1 MTNNKQT
8 TNTICSLAFDNPNH
22 HNNHHHHSH
31 GGNIPRPPRI
41 KEHPNSLVVKKHEPV
56 TLSCKADG
64 DPEPVIDW
72 YRDNELVKKSPNHI
86 YLNNGDLFILKVM
99 NYRKEK
105 DTGVYYC
112 LARNINGKAR
122 SHNATIEIATI
133 RDDFRILPKNVFAN
147 VGEMAIMECSP
158 PRGYPEPTIRWRKDD
173 QLLSINNNNNNGGR
187 YRLSGTNLQ
196 INNVQPEDNGS
207 YQCLAQNMA
216 GQRESLPAQL
226 NVRGLF
232 FLQVFASICNFFLLR
247 YLFKLFLVKPHF
259 IIKPEDITALA
270 NEIAEIHCKVGG
282 DPIPNVSWR
291 REGGQISSQR
301 ASINENNSL
310 RIVNVTEEDEGL
322 YICQAENL
330 VDRISHSATLIVHS
344 KPTFLIEPNDVRVT
358 INSMARFD
366 CIASG
371 NPRPSVFWNKEGN
384 QFLMFPDNKYER
396 FMVTPE
402 GSLIISP
409 VKKEDKGYYVCSALS
424 VVSSARTKAYLNIS
438 SSIDL
443 PPPIIVLGPAD
454 QTLPEHTTA
463 MLPCDVIGQPVPTL
477 KWFFNN
483 SPLPVNNVARFSQLD
498 SGTLQIDDL
507 QLSDSG
513 EYKCLAY
520 SENGEASWSAK
531 LLVASPHSTN
541 TMFHRMPDPATFP
554 DAPSRPNILNVTE
567 NSITIQWIRS
577 GRDGS
582 SPFKGI
588 IIEYFSPDHHNEWI
602 KAAKGIQSD
611 HFTITGL
618 KSGSRYYFIVR
629 SENNHGIGPPSPISY
644 EARTLGSIQIST
656 TTVDMVNNNN
666 HHNMLTTKM
675 LDMNDIRKKL
685 ENTIIELKDVRTISS
700 SAVKLFWNI
709 HSNGNHDYIEGFYIR
724 YRKIDPNQEY
734 NHNNNN
740 YNHHHNHN
748 HHRENY
754 SENKYQMHT
763 VYNGGASSYIINNLP
778 KYTTFEFFLVPFFK
792 SIDGRPSN
800 SRIVR
805 TLEGV
810 PSASPTLIQARPIS
824 SDSALITWQPPPL
837 QEMNGLLLGYIIFV
851 HGTYTGYNINLTVNS
866 NTTSYLL
873 RNLTSETEYVIQI
886 TAFTSVGVGVP
897 SAPLTFIM
905 DPLMM
910 SNDIIYNEHNQTG
923 IFDSS
928 NVWICVLIISLIIL
942 SLIVLLLGFLLFK
955 KRSAIMK
962 KNNENSMLNRELKS
976 TQNDH
981 LFCSRPFD
989 FPKGWQQNDIKQ
1001 QQLQQQHSSGTMIK
1015 LSPTLIPTDNNGY
1028 STVTTDDQAA
1038 DYADYDYVSQQGENN
1053 YESTTYEPYPSITT
1067 TTTNNNNNNNNND
1080 DDGPIAYASSSIVI
1094 NNNNVNNNNTNNNP
1108 YRLNNQTIN
1117 NGNQQPMQ
1125 WRTQLLNTK
1134 NDNHMKPLNFAATL
1148 DRNTLMLQNNNNNQ
1162 NVIENR
1168 YGKKNLFINE
1178 IGILGGGVGGG
1189 SGKNINITEPL
1200 IGSHHGHHLHQQYHP
1215 IDNNDNVNH
1224 YHYADSAAYCSSI
1237 GGNIIGQQQ
1246 QPSPSLTNNVTQI
1259 PSSKLMANQVK
1270 YGSLSRINKQQQQQ
1284 QYHYEIKNGSNNNFQ
1299 QNDNNQKSKPPPTS
1313 SSFILTSSN
1322 DSITRIQSPK
1332 TTTTIQQKNQFESY
1346 QSNKNRQ
1353 HLIQNPLIM
1362 MNNTQPQQQSYEGRM
1377 MAKQSSFKNDHHSHN
1392 GNIYLSRNR
1401 ANNDI
1406 KNIIDICDSESTY
1419 QELS

>member
-1 MTNNKQT
+1 
-8 TNTICSLAFDNPNH
+8 
-22 HNNHHHHSH
+22 NHHHQHNVHNNNGQTVGSL
-31 GGNIPRPPRI
+31 PRPPRI
-41 KEHPNSLVVKKHEPV
+41 KEHPNSAVVKKHEPV

-72 YRDNELVKKSPNHI
+72 YRDNELVKKSSNHI

-99 NYRKEK
+99 NHRKER
-105 DTGVYYC
+105 DTGIYYC
-112 LARNINGKAR
+112 LARNIHGKAR
-122 SHNATIEIATI
+122 SHNASIEIATI
-133 RDDFRILPKNVFAN
+133 RDDFRTLPKNVFAT
-147 VGEMAIMECSP
+147 VGEMAMMECSP
-158 PRGYPEPTIRWRKDD
+158 PRGYPEPTVKWRKDD
-173 QLLSINNNNNNGGR
+173 HLLPMNGR

-196 INNVQPEDNGS
+196 INNVQPEDNGR
-207 YQCLAQNMA
+207 YQCIAQNMA
-216 GQRESLPAQL
+216 GSRESPQAQL
-226 NVRGLF
+226 NVR
-232 FLQVFASICNFFLLR
+232 
-247 YLFKLFLVKPHF
+247 VKPHF
-259 IIKPEDITALA
+259 IIKPEDMTALA

-282 DPIPNVSWR
+282 DPVPNVSWR

-301 ASINENNSL
+301 ASITEDNSL
-310 RIVNVTEEDEGL
+310 RIFNVTEEDEGL

-344 KPTFLIEPNDVRVT
+344 KPTFLIEPKDVRVT
-358 INSMARFD
+358 MNSMARFD
-366 CIASG
+366 CVANG

-438 SSIDL
+438 SSADL

-463 MLPCDVIGQPVPTL
+463 ILPCDVTGAPQPSL

-483 SPLPVNNVARFSQLD
+483 SPLPVNTVARFNILD
-498 SGTLQIDDL
+498 TGTLQIDDL

-520 SENGEASWSAK
+520 SENGEASWSAR
-531 LLVASPHSTN
+531 LTVVSPHSTN

-554 DAPSRPNILNVTE
+554 DAPSRPNIMNVTE
-567 NSITIQWIRS
+567 TSVTISWIRT
-577 GRDGS
+577 GRDGT
-582 SPFKGI
+582 SPFKGV
-588 IIEYFSPDHHNEWI
+588 IIEYFSPDYHNEWI
-602 KAAKGIQSD
+602 KAAKGIISD
-611 HFTITGL
+611 RFTINGL
-618 KSGSRYYFIVR
+618 KSGSRYYFLVR
-629 SENNHGIGPPSPISY
+629 SENGHGIGPPSPISY
-644 EARTLGSIQIST
+644 EARTLGPIAAA
-656 TTVDMVNNNN
+656 NAAAAN
-666 HHNMLTTKM
+666 HMMATRM

-700 SAVKLFWNI
+700 SAVKLFWNV
-709 HSNGNHDYIEGFYIR
+709 HGGSNHDYIEGFYIR

-734 NHNNNN
+734 NN
-740 YNHHHNHN
+740 NHN
-748 HHRENY
+748 GGGDLRENY

-763 VYNGGASSYIINNLP
+763 VYNGGATTYIINNLP
-778 KYTTFEFFLVPFFK
+778 KYTAFEFFLVPFYK

-810 PSASPTLIQARPIS
+810 PSASPTMIKARPIS
-824 SDSALITWQPPPL
+824 SDSALITWQPPPME
-837 QEMNGLLLGYIIFV
+837 EMNGLLLGYIIFV
-851 HGTYTGYNINLTVNS
+851 HGAYTAYNINLTVNA

-910 SNDIIYNEHNQTG
+910 SNDDVIYMNEHNQTG
-923 IFDSS
+923 ILDSS

-955 KRSAIMK
+955 KRSAIIR
-962 KNNENSMLNRELKS
+962 KNNENSMINRELKS
-976 TQNDH
+976 TQPND

-989 FPKGWQQNDIKQ
+989 FPKGWQQNDNITKQ
-1001 QQLQQQHSSGTMIK
+1001 QQQQQHSLGTMIK
-1015 LSPTLIPTDNNGY
+1015 LSPTLITTDNNGY

-1053 YESTTYEPYPSITT
+1053 YESTTYEPYPSTATTITARD
-1067 TTTNNNNNNNNND
+1067 N

-1094 NNNNVNNNNTNNNP
+1094 NNNNNNNTLNNNS
-1108 YRLNNQTIN
+1108 YRLNNSQTN
-1117 NGNQQPMQ
+1117 NNNSNNHQPMQ
-1125 WRTQLLNTK
+1125 WRTQLLNVNK
-1134 NDNHMKPLNFAATL
+1134 NDNHMKPLNFTATL
-1148 DRNTLMLQNNNNNQ
+1148 DRGTLMLNSNNNNSNSSS
-1162 NVIENR
+1162 VIDNR
-1168 YGKKNLFINE
+1168 YGKKNLFINDIING
-1178 IGILGGGVGGG
+1178 IGSG
-1189 SGKNINITEPL
+1189 GKNINVTEPL
-1200 IGSHHGHHLHQQYHP
+1200 ISSGHHLNHHHNHMDYG
-1215 IDNNDNVNH
+1215 DNDINH
-1224 YHYADSAAYCSSI
+1224 YHYADSAAYCSSGVNI
-1237 GGNIIGQQQ
+1237 GADAAGIATTG
-1246 QPSPSLTNNVTQI
+1246 NVTQI

-1284 QYHYEIKNGSNNNFQ
+1284 LQQQSHYHFDNIKNGSNNNFL
-1299 QNDNNQKSKPPPTS
+1299 QNDNNNLKTKPS
-1313 SSFILTSSN
+1313 SSFALTSTN
-1322 DSITRIQSPK
+1322 DNNTIQSPK
-1332 TTTTIQQKNQFESY
+1332 TPLKNQFEFDIKAFS
-1346 QSNKNRQ
+1346 KNRT
-1353 HLIQNPLIM
+1353 HLIQNPLLTNNQQQPMGVMMM
-1362 MNNTQPQQQSYEGRM
+1362 MNPNTQYESRTIKQQQTSL
-1377 MAKQSSFKNDHHSHN
+1377 NDMNHAGS
-1392 GNIYLSRNR
+1392 IYLSRR
-1401 ANNDI
+1401 ADS